1 MAQVYGDPHR
11 VIAAYR
17 RAIKQYKQIRPVD
30 GEEKRKFSNFLLKS
44 ENITQTWIVYAIA
57 KLPGGAKV
65 QWSKIVLLVKRNQ
78 RKELEVA
85 DSIGLVNN

>member
-1 MAQVYGDPHR
+1 MVRKKESLVIFCLSQRIVHR
-11 VIAAYR
+11 H
-17 RAIKQYKQIRPVD
+17 
-30 GEEKRKFSNFLLKS
+30 GLCMLLP
-44 ENITQTWIVYAIA
+44 